1 MKIEGLSKSFGKKTI
16 LDDIDL
22 TIKKG
27 KLTAFIGPNGAGKST
42 LLATMSR
49 LIQTETGH
57 IYLEGKDLKSFKSR
71 DLAQQPSILKQMNHL
86 NMNITIFELV
96 AFARFPYSKGNL
108 TPTDK
113 EKINLSIAQLGLTE
127 LAEENIQNLSGGQL
141 QRAYIAMI
149 LAQDTDYILLDEPL
163 NNLDMNFAVQM
174 MQLLTKL
181 VTEFGKTVI
190 IVLHDI
196 NFAASFADEI
206 VAMKSGKI
214 FAHDQTDQI
223 IHEHIL
229 NPLYEMSVRIKEI
242 EGKKFCLYF

>member
-1 MKIEGLSKSFGKKTI
+1 MKIEGLSKSFGKKKI
-16 LDDIDL
+16 LDEIDL

-42 LLATMSR
+42 LLTTMSR
-49 LIQTETGH
+49 LIATETGA
-57 IYLEGKDLKSFKSR
+57 IYLNGQDLKSFKTR
-71 DLAQQPSILKQMNHL
+71 ELAQQLSILKQMNHL
-86 NMNITIFELV
+86 NMNITVYELV

-113 EKINLSIAQLGLTE
+113 DKIKLSIAQLGLTE
-127 LAEENIQNLSGGQL
+127 LAQENIQTLSGGQL

-149 LAQDTDYILLDEPL
+149 LAQDTEFILLDEPL

-174 MQLLTKL
+174 MQLLQTL
-181 VTEFGKTVI
+181 VTKYGKTVI

-214 FAHDQTDQI
+214 FAHDETSHI
-223 IHEHIL
+223 IKEEIL
-229 NPLYEMSVRIKEI
+229 NPLYDMSIRIKEI
-242 EGKKFCLYF
+242 DGKKFCLYF